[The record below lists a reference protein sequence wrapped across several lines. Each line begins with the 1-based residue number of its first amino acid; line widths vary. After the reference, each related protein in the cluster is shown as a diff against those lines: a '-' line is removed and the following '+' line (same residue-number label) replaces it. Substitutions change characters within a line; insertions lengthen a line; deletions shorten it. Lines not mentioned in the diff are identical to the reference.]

1 MFKHLIAGSLTILIS
16 AGLLLA
22 HGDATHIM
30 GTITAV
36 QGDHATVKLQDGKTE
51 MVMFTKTTKYLNGT
65 KAATKADLKVG
76 SRVVIDATMDEKMKM
91 FTASEVKI
99 GVTAPAAAD
108 SKATTAAPAATHPAG
123 HK

>member
-1 MFKHLIAGSLTILIS
+1 MFKHLIACSLTILIS

-51 MVMFTKTTKYLNGT
+51 MVMFDKATKYLIGT

-76 SRVVIDATMDEKMKM
+76 TRVVIDAKMDEKMKM
-91 FTASEVKI
+91 YSATEVKI
-99 GVTAPAAAD
+99 GVAAPLKIDTNPKAVAPAD
-108 SKATTAAPAATHPAG
+108 NHSG
-123 HK
+123 HI